1 MTSAPRKE
9 TSEVLG
15 SDYWRI
21 YSTRTQDLGA
31 LKIASAEMFR
41 GYIDCRPSLRGLIFL
56 NALHHR
62 FSASARRTSLKSRSC
77 IFHRLDRMLCEIP
90 SREPN
95 TNHVRV

>member
-15 SDYWRI
+15 SDFTGTVLENLTPRR
-21 YSTRTQDLGA
+21 TRDLGA

-62 FSASARRTSLKSRSC
+62 FS
-77 IFHRLDRMLCEIP
+77 
-90 SREPN
+90 
-95 TNHVRV
+95 RVHGERV